1 MKITTAQAEHCPSGA
16 RNIMKKTFLTRTLPY
31 LLVTL
36 KKGFSAWIFVAK
48 LTVPALFLTR
58 LLLYFDLLDDVAQ
71 VFTPFMS
78 LLNLPPEMALVWVPC
93 MAANFYVGI
102 GVFISLLPTMDPLS
116 VSQATTLGCMC
127 LLAHSLI
134 IEGQVC
140 RGTGISFWRVTVFR
154 IAAALGLGLIIAWTA
169 ALTGW
174 GAEPSSVISAL
185 LVYSDPVP
193 SWGVWALSIVKQMMM
208 ILLLMEALL
217 LLMELIRYLD
227 LTRLIAKVLGPPL
240 RLAGVGESAL
250 MVTIIGC
257 VVGLGYGGG
266 LIVAESRSGNIPPQD
281 IFGAMMLM
289 AVFHSIVEDTL
300 LGWAL
305 GGSLWWLLGAR
316 LIFAL
321 ALVGAVN
328 RLARRPGWR
337 PILVGKKL
345 QF

>member
-1 MKITTAQAEHCPSGA
+1 MKE
-16 RNIMKKTFLTRTLPY
+16 MLLTKTLPHI
-31 LLVTL
+31 LATL

-58 LLLYFDLLDDVAQ
+58 LLLYFDLLDNVAQ
-71 VFTPFMS
+71 IFKPLMS
-78 LLNLPPEMALVWVPC
+78 LLNLPPEMALVWVSG
-93 MAANFYVGI
+93 MAANFYVAI

-127 LLAHSLI
+127 LLAHALI

-140 RGTGISFWRVTVFR
+140 RGTGVSFWRVTIFR
-154 IAAALGLGLIIAWTA
+154 MVSALILGLIITWTA
-169 ALTGW
+169 SFTGW
-174 GAEPSSVISAL
+174 GAEPSSVISAF
-185 LVYSDPVP
+185 LVFSDPVP
-193 SWGVWALSIVKQMMM
+193 PWGVWALSLVKQLVM
-208 ILLLMEALL
+208 ILLLMEALM
-217 LLMELIRYLD
+217 LLMELIKYLG

-266 LIVAESRSGNIPPQD
+266 LIVAESRSGSIPPND

-289 AVFHSIVEDTL
+289 AVFHSIVEDTI

-316 LIFAL
+316 MVFAL
-321 ALVGAVN
+321 ALAAVVN
-328 RLARRPGWR
+328 RLARRPWWR
-337 PILVGKKL
+337 PIIVGKNL
-345 QF
+345 QFQDPVS